1 MKNINPLFLRFINKE
16 VSATDLLH
24 IYSKSP
30 DSFTAETARVMVG
43 NPPDL
48 EEFRVELFD
57 AVGDAVKTGIGE
69 EFRSFVNHYME
80 PSLIED
86 MESSDGTHG
95 ENSTRQAR
103 LKDASAPWVQGFLC
117 YNLCLYIKAFGFDEL
132 KKCKVCGKL
141 FDHKGQ
147 YAVYCSEGCK
157 SSSKKKDTN
166 GQNQPPKQT

>member
-1 MKNINPLFLRFINKE
+1 MKSPNPLFLRFINKE
-16 VSATDLLH
+16 IGVAELLH
-24 IYSKSP
+24 IYARSS
-30 DSFTAETARVMVG
+30 DSFTSLTAKSLID

-48 EEFRVELFD
+48 GDFPTELFD
-57 AVGDAVKTGIGE
+57 AVSDAVKTGIGE

-95 ENSTRQAR
+95 ENSTRRAR

-132 KKCKVCGKL
+132 KKCKICGKL

-147 YAVYCSEGCK
+147 YAVYCSDVCK
-157 SSSKKKDTN
+157 SAKKGSTEKDPN
-166 GQNQPPKQT
+166 VS